1 MSLAKWRLVE
11 AGELDIT
18 TIALSNLAVP
28 RHRWLEFRKLIGV
41 NSVDELIDRILA
53 DRSLLDGVRKVIY
66 THYRGIL
73 SEAAA
78 LAEELK
84 REGVAFIP
92 FYSPDYPE
100 ALRRY
105 RLEAPVYRPLGLYVK
120 PPVSLRSRFVGVV
133 GTRDCSE
140 WGRRVAWETGR
151 LVVQAGFTLVTGLA
165 ECIDASATLGALEA
179 GGLAIGIRPWL
190 KPLQLPGESRR
201 LLEAYGDRIALASEH
216 YIKPPASP
224 KMLYYMRNRIIA
236 GMSDLVV
243 VVEAR
248 PEGGSMHQI
257 TWSIRYGKRLAIYE
271 HPDPKS
277 EYYKAYQ
284 KYKNY
289 NGTVVLKTTEDLREL
304 LERLQKEG
312 GGTV

>member
-1 MSLAKWRLVE
+1 MSLAKWRLIE

-18 TIALSNLAVP
+18 TIALSNLATSK
-28 RHRWLEFRKLIGV
+28 HRWLEFRKLVGV
-41 NSVDELIDRILA
+41 NNVDELIDRILA
-53 DRSLLDGVRKVIY
+53 NRSLLGEIRKVIY
-66 THYRGIL
+66 ARYRGAL
-73 SEAAA
+73 DEAVV

-100 ALRRY
+100 ALRWY
-105 RLEAPVYRPLGLYVK
+105 RLEAPVYRPLGLYVR
-120 PPVSLRSRFVGVV
+120 PPVSLHGRFVGVV
-133 GTRDCSE
+133 GTRSCSE

-151 LVVQAGFTLVTGLA
+151 LVAQAGFTLVTGLA
-165 ECIDASATLGALEA
+165 ECIDTSATLGALEA
-179 GGLAIGIRPWL
+179 GGLAVSIRPWL
-190 KPLQLPGESRR
+190 KPLQLPEESRQ
-201 LLEAYGDRIALASEH
+201 LLEAHGDGIALASEH
-216 YIKPPASP
+216 YIKPPVSP

-284 KYKNY
+284 RYRSY
-289 NGTVVLKTTEDLREL
+289 SRTVTLKTTGDLGEL
-304 LERLQKEG
+304 LETLRALAKP
-312 GGTV
+312 

>member
-28 RHRWLEFRKLIGV
+28 RHRWLELRKLIGV

-66 THYRGIL
+66 TRYRGIL

-78 LAEELK
+78 PAEELK

-100 ALRRY
+100 ALRRH

-140 WGRRVAWETGR
+140 WGWRVAWETGR
-151 LVVQAGFTLVTGLA
+151 LVARAGFTLVTGLA

-201 LLEAYGDRIALASEH
+201 LLEVYGDRIALASEH
-216 YIKPPASP
+216 YIKPPVSP

-243 VVEAR
+243 VVEER
-248 PEGGSMHQI
+248 PEGVSMHQI

-284 KYKNY
+284 RYRSY
-289 NGTVVLKTTEDLREL
+289 SRTVTLKTTEDLGEL
-304 LERLQKEG
+304 LETL
-312 GGTV
+312 